1 MAKKRK
7 GPTPEQRAD
16 WAEARRRMEEV
27 LRKYEARTEELRE
40 LEQRRRRRLQRLSLR
55 SARPLRRSL

>member
-1 MAKKRK
+1 MAKGRK

-16 WAEARRRMEEV
+16 WAEACRRMEEV

-40 LEQRRRRRLQRLSLR
+40 LEQQRRRRLRRLSLGLLGR
-55 SARPLRRSL
+55 

>member
-1 MAKKRK
+1 MAKGRK
-7 GPTPEQRAD
+7 GQTPEQRAD

-40 LEQRRRRRLQRLSLR
+40 LEQQRRRRLRRLSLGLLGR
-55 SARPLRRSL
+55 